1 MRATFAT
8 VLPSALALG
17 AMLLALAAAWPAT
30 ADTLPGAPEDN
41 DLREFRVGMALDR
54 LPRTGYVGFACADDP
69 GRRLDG
75 WQGYRECPAQES
87 GWHAVRFQYDEAANP
102 LAKVNGLYE
111 GTKVG
116 GHPVLLTA
124 LMGDDGQLKGLVIE
138 TDPAAR
144 FYLRKKAFLFGAQV
158 RTRYGDAGWTCANQ
172 EPAADQEP
180 VGDVFVN
187 ERCEKTTADR
197 KLTLDRVLFRRAGQ
211 ELKDFVSRSRLE
223 ILGRGDGAAARI
235 SN

>member
-1 MRATFAT
+1 MRPTLVT
-8 VLPSALALG
+8 VLPSALAL
-17 AMLLALAAAWPAT
+17 AALLLAVAAAWPAT

-54 LPRTGYVGFACADDP
+54 LPRTGYLGFACADDP
-69 GRRLDG
+69 GRKLDS
-75 WQGYRECPAQES
+75 WQGFRECPADAS

-116 GHPVLLTA
+116 GHPVLLMA
-124 LMGDDGQLKGLVIE
+124 LMGNDGRLKGLVIE

-144 FYLRKKAFLFGAQV
+144 LYLRKKAFLFGAQV
-158 RTRYGDAGWTCANQ
+158 KARYGDAGWICASQ

-180 VGDVFVN
+180 VGGVFVN
-187 ERCEKTTADR
+187 ERCEKTTAAR

-211 ELKDFVSRSRLE
+211 ELKSFVSRSRLE
-223 ILGRGDGAAARI
+223 ILGRGDGVADLPP
-235 SN
+235 S

>member
-1 MRATFAT
+1 MRH
-8 VLPSALALG
+8 VLPAL
-17 AMLLALAAAWPAT
+17 LLALAAAWPAA
-30 ADTLPGAPEDN
+30 ADTLPSAPEDN
-41 DLREFRVGMALDR
+41 DLREFRVGMALDQ
-54 LPRTGYVGFACADDP
+54 LPRAGYLGFACAAAP
-69 GRRLDG
+69 GRKLDG
-75 WQGYRECPAQES
+75 WQEYRQCPAEAS

-102 LAKVNGLYE
+102 LAKVNSLYE

-124 LMGDDGQLKGLVIE
+124 LVGDDGRLKGLVIE

-144 FYLRKKAFLFGAQV
+144 LYLRKKAFLFGAQV
-158 RTRYGDAGWTCANQ
+158 KARYGDAGWTCASQ

-180 VGDVFVN
+180 VGGVFVN
-187 ERCEKTTADR
+187 EHCEKATAAR
-197 KLTLDRVLFRRAGQ
+197 KLTLDRALFRRAGQ

-223 ILGRGDGAAARI
+223 VLGRADGEGARI

>member
-1 MRATFAT
+1 MRRVPA
-8 VLPSALALG
+8 AL
-17 AMLLALAAAWPAT
+17 LLALALTGPAAAAAP
-30 ADTLPGAPEDN
+30 PGTPESN
-41 DLREFRVGMALDR
+41 DLREFRIGMAVDE
-54 LPRTGYVGFACADDP
+54 LPRTGYLGFACAAGP
-69 GRRLDG
+69 GRTLDG
-75 WQGYRECPAQES
+75 CGQCPPEPS

-124 LMGDDGQLKGLVIE
+124 LLGDDGRLKGLVIE

-144 FYLRKKAFLFGAQV
+144 LYLRKKAFLFGEQV
-158 RTRYGDAGWTCANQ
+158 KARYGDAGWTCASR
-172 EPAADQEP
+172 EPGADQEP
-180 VGDVFVN
+180 VGGVFVN
-187 ERCEKTTADR
+187 EHCEKTTAAR

-223 ILGRGDGAAARI
+223 ILGRGDGEAARI
-235 SN
+235 AN

>member
-1 MRATFAT
+1 VRHIPA
-8 VLPSALALG
+8 AL
-17 AMLLALAAAWPAT
+17 MLALAMTGPVAAA
-30 ADTLPGAPEDN
+30 APGAPESN
-41 DLREFRVGMALDR
+41 DLREFRVGMAVDEM
-54 LPRTGYVGFACADDP
+54 PRTGYLGFACAAGP
-69 GRRLDG
+69 GRKLDG
-75 WQGYRECPAQES
+75 WQGYSQCPAETS

-124 LMGDDGQLKGLVIE
+124 LIGDDGRLKGLVIE

-144 FYLRKKAFLFGAQV
+144 LYLRKKAFLFGEQV
-158 RTRYGDAGWTCANQ
+158 KARYGDAGWTCASQ
-172 EPAADQEP
+172 EPSADQEP
-180 VGDVFVN
+180 VGGVFMN
-187 ERCEKTTADR
+187 EHCEKATATR

-223 ILGRGDGAAARI
+223 ILGRGDGEAARI

>member
-1 MRATFAT
+1 MRRVPA
-8 VLPSALALG
+8 AL
-17 AMLLALAAAWPAT
+17 LLALAMAAPA
-30 ADTLPGAPEDN
+30 AAAAPPESN
-41 DLREFRVGMALDR
+41 DLREFRVGMAVDEM
-54 LPRTGYVGFACADDP
+54 PRTGYLGFACAAGP
-69 GRRLDG
+69 GRMLDS
-75 WQGYRECPAQES
+75 WQGYGQCPAETS

-124 LMGDDGQLKGLVIE
+124 LIGDDGRLKGLVIE

-144 FYLRKKAFLFGAQV
+144 LYLRKKAFLFGEQV
-158 RTRYGDAGWTCANQ
+158 KARYGDAGWTCASQ
-172 EPAADQEP
+172 QPSADQEP
-180 VGDVFVN
+180 VGGVFMN
-187 ERCEKTTADR
+187 EHCEKATATR
-197 KLTLDRVLFRRAGQ
+197 RLTLDRVLFRRAGQ

-223 ILGRGDGAAARI
+223 ILGRGDGEAARI

>member
-1 MRATFAT
+1 MAEA
-8 VLPSALALG
+8 LP
-17 AMLLALAAAWPAT
+17 T
-30 ADTLPGAPEDN
+30 ASESN
-41 DLREFRVGMALDR
+41 DLREFRIGMAVDEM
-54 LPRTGYVGFACADDP
+54 PRTGYLGFACAGGP
-69 GRRLDG
+69 GRTLDG
-75 WQGYRECPAQES
+75 WPGYSQCPPESS

-124 LMGDDGQLKGLVIE
+124 LIGDDGRLKGLVIE

-144 FYLRKKAFLFGAQV
+144 LYLRKKAFLFGEQV
-158 RTRYGDAGWTCANQ
+158 KARYGDAGWTCAGR

-180 VGDVFVN
+180 VGGVYVN
-187 ERCEKTTADR
+187 EHCEKTTTAR

-211 ELKDFVSRSRLE
+211 ELKDFVSRTRLE
-223 ILGRGDGAAARI
+223 ILGRGDGEAAPIA
-235 SN
+235 N

>member
-1 MRATFAT
+1 MRRILVALLL
-8 VLPSALALG
+8 VL
-17 AMLLALAAAWPAT
+17 AMTGPTAAAA
-30 ADTLPGAPEDN
+30 APESN
-41 DLREFRVGMALDR
+41 DLREFRVGMAVDEM
-54 LPRTGYVGFACADDP
+54 PGTGYLGFACAAGP
-69 GRRLDG
+69 GRKLDG
-75 WQGYRECPAQES
+75 WQGYNQCPPETS

-124 LMGDDGQLKGLVIE
+124 LIGGDGRLKGLVIE

-144 FYLRKKAFLFGAQV
+144 LYLRKKAFLFGEQV
-158 RTRYGDAGWTCANQ
+158 KARYGDAGWTCASQ
-172 EPAADQEP
+172 DPSAEQEP
-180 VGDVFVN
+180 VGGMFIN
-187 ERCEKTTADR
+187 EHCEKATATR

-223 ILGRGDGAAARI
+223 ILGRGDGEAARI

>member
-1 MRATFAT
+1 MRHT
-8 VLPSALALG
+8 LG
-17 AMLLALAAAWPAT
+17 ALLLALAAAWPAI
-30 ADTLPGAPEDN
+30 ADTVPGASEDN

-54 LPRTGYVGFACADDP
+54 FPRTGYLGYACANDP
-69 GRRLDG
+69 GRKLDG
-75 WQGYRECPAQES
+75 WQGYRECTAEAS

-124 LMGDDGQLKGLVIE
+124 LMGDDGRLEGLVIE

-144 FYLRKKAFLFGAQV
+144 LYLRKKAFLFGAQV
-158 RTRYGDAGWTCANQ
+158 KARYGDAGWNCASQ

-180 VGDVFVN
+180 VGGVFVN
-187 ERCEKTTADR
+187 ERCEKTTAAR

-223 ILGRGDGAAARI
+223 ILGRGDGKAAGI

>member
-1 MRATFAT
+1 MRRIPA
-8 VLPSALALG
+8 AL
-17 AMLLALAAAWPAT
+17 LLALVTTGPAAAA
-30 ADTLPGAPEDN
+30 GAPDSN
-41 DLREFRVGMALDR
+41 DLREFRVGMAVDEM
-54 LPRTGYVGFACADDP
+54 PRTGYLGFACAAGP
-69 GRRLDG
+69 GRKLDG
-75 WQGYRECPAQES
+75 WQGYGQCPAETS

-124 LMGDDGQLKGLVIE
+124 LIGDDGRLKGLVIE

-144 FYLRKKAFLFGAQV
+144 LYLRKKAFLFGEQAKA
-158 RTRYGDAGWTCANQ
+158 RYGDAGWTCASQ
-172 EPAADQEP
+172 EPSADQEP
-180 VGDVFVN
+180 VGGVFVN
-187 ERCEKTTADR
+187 EHCEKATAAR

-211 ELKDFVSRSRLE
+211 DLKDFVSRSRLE
-223 ILGRGDGAAARI
+223 ILGRGDGEAARI

>member
-1 MRATFAT
+1 MRR
-8 VLPSALALG
+8 VLAAL
-17 AMLLALAAAWPAT
+17 LLASAAACPAA
-30 ADTLPGAPEDN
+30 ADTLPGTPEN
-41 DLREFRVGMALDR
+41 DLREFRVGMAADEM
-54 LPRTGYVGFACADDP
+54 PRTGYLGFACADGS
-69 GRRLDG
+69 GRKLGG
-75 WQGYRECPAQES
+75 WQDYRQCPAQAS

-124 LMGDDGQLKGLVIE
+124 LMGDDSRLKGLVIE

-144 FYLRKKAFLFGAQV
+144 LYLRKKAFLFGEQA
-158 RTRYGDAGWTCANQ
+158 RARYGDANWTCASQ
-172 EPAADQEP
+172 EPSPDQEP
-180 VGDVFVN
+180 VGGVFAN
-187 ERCEKTTADR
+187 EHCEKTTPGR

-211 ELKDFVSRSRLE
+211 GLKDFVSRSRLE
-223 ILGRGDGAAARI
+223 ILGRGDGEAARI